1 MTDPRP
7 STREQHKLIA
17 DALIDLGF
25 TSRASRLGALSVW
38 ANRPIDA
45 FAALTHAEA
54 AAVILRASRELAIRA
69 GDDA

>member
-1 MTDPRP
+1 MADPRP

-17 DALIDLGF
+17 NALLELGF

-38 ANRPIDA
+38 THRPVDA
-45 FAALTHAEA
+45 FAALTHDEA

-69 GDDA
+69 ADDA